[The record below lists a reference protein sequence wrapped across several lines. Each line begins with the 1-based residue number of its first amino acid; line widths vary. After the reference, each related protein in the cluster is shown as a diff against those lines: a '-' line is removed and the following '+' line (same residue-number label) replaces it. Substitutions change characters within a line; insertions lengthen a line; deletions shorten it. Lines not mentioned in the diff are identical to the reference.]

1 MPRTTLVL
9 LPGLLNTRRVFEQQI
24 EALSDTADCIVPELW
39 HHDTMGAMAEATLA
53 MAPPTFALVGFSMGG
68 YVAFEILRR
77 AAEKVERLAL
87 MDTQATPDSAEST
100 KRRRALLD
108 QTKIGRFHGVQ
119 RTLLPQLVHPRHI
132 DDAAISQPIFDMAQE
147 IGADGFVREQQANI
161 SRPDSRPLLV
171 DIEVPTVVMV
181 GRQDQTT
188 PLVRSEEMAAD
199 ISTSR
204 LVVLEECGHMSPLE
218 RPAEVSAALRRWLSE

>member
-9 LPGLLNTRRVFEQQI
+9 LPGLINTRRVFEQQI
-24 EALSDTADCIVPELW
+24 EALSDIADCIVPELW
-39 HHDTMGAMAEATLA
+39 HHDTMAAMAEATLA

-87 MDTQATPDSAEST
+87 MDTQAVPDSAEST

-147 IGADGFVREQQANI
+147 IGAEGFVREQRAI
-161 SRPDSRPLLV
+161 IDRADSRHMLV
-171 DIEVPTVVMV
+171 DIDIPTVVIV
-181 GRQDQTT
+181 GRQDQVT
-188 PLVRSEEMAAD
+188 PLPRSEEMAAD
-199 ISTSR
+199 VADSR

-218 RPAEVSAALRRWLSE
+218 KPAEVTAALRRWLSQ

>member
-24 EALSDTADCIVPELW
+24 EALSDVADCVVPELW
-39 HHDTMGAMAEATLA
+39 HHETISAMADATLA
-53 MAPPTFALVGFSMGG
+53 AAPPTFALVGFSMGG

-77 AAEKVERLAL
+77 AAERVERLAL

-100 KRRRALLD
+100 KRRRALLE

-119 RTLLPQLVHPRHI
+119 RTLLPQLLHRRHI
-132 DDAAISQPIFDMAQE
+132 NDAAITQPIFDMAQE
-147 IGADGFVREQQANI
+147 IGADGFVREQRAI
-161 SRPDSRPLLV
+161 IDRADSRHMLV
-171 DIEVPTVVMV
+171 EIDIPTVVIV
-181 GRQDQTT
+181 GRQDQVT
-188 PLVRSEEMAAD
+188 PLPRSEEMAAD
-199 ISTSR
+199 IANSR

-218 RPAEVSAALRRWLSE
+218 KPADITAALRRWLSQ